1 MVFYS
6 HSTGSTTVG
15 NRANYFSSIYA
26 TRTLAFMNL
35 QYAKADKKALAYTFN
50 HPYLNNANSFK
61 GTIGTSA
68 YGSRVSRNRA

>member
-6 HSTGSTTVG
+6 HGPGSTTIG

-26 TRTLAFMNL
+26 TNTLVFMNL

-50 HPYLNNANSFK
+50 HPYLNITNSFK
-61 GTIGTSA
+61 GSIGTSA
-68 YGSRVSRNRA
+68 YASKASRNRA

>member
-6 HSTGSTTVG
+6 HGSGSTSFG

-50 HPYLNNANSFK
+50 HPYLNNTNSFRGSV
-61 GTIGTSA
+61 GTTSYA
-68 YGSRVSRNRA
+68 SRSSRNRT

>member
-6 HSTGSTTVG
+6 HGTGSTTVG

-26 TRTLAFMNL
+26 TKTLAFMNL

-50 HPYLNNANSFK
+50 HPYLNNTNSFR
-61 GTIGTSA
+61 GSIGTTS
-68 YGSRVSRNRA
+68 YGSRASRNRT